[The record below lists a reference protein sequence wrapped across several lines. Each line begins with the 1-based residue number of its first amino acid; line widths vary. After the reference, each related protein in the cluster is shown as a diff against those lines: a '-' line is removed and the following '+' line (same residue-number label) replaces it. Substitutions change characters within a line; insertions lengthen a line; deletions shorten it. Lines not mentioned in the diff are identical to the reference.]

1 MSLLTIYGHSFS
13 YYYQSLIVPI
23 SIFIPI
29 GVAVYNYRYIN
40 RLFKVLLLYL
50 LVSGS
55 INLMAILQSGNNNL
69 PLLHIYTVVEFL
81 FLAVYFVGL
90 NQSRSFRKYSYLIM
104 AVFPVLCLINVL
116 FFQSKYQFNS
126 YVRPLEALIFICY
139 SLLYFFNSVD
149 TDTSQSW
156 TNNGFNLINAGL
168 LLYFS
173 GSLFV
178 FILSNVITF
187 KLSHDAKMLIWNLHD
202 TFVIVLY
209 LVMAFGFIKWKTSTK
224 IYMS

>member
-1 MSLLTIYGHSFS
+1 MLTIYGHSFS
-13 YYYQSLIVPI
+13 YYYQGLIVPV

-29 GVAVYNYRYIN
+29 GVAIYNYRYIN
-40 RLFKVLLLYL
+40 RLFKILLYYL
-50 LVSGS
+50 VVSGS
-55 INLMAILQSGNNNL
+55 INLIAILKSGSNNL

-81 FLAVYFVGL
+81 FLAVYFAGI
-90 NQSRSFRKYSYLIM
+90 NHNKTIKKYSYLII
-104 AVFPVLCLINVL
+104 VIFPLLCLVNVL

-139 SLLYFFNSVD
+139 SLLYFFNLVD
-149 TDTSQSW
+149 TDPDQSW
-156 TNNGFNLINAGL
+156 YSNGLNLINAGL

-187 KLSHDAKMLIWNLHD
+187 KLSHDAKMLIWNLHNSL
-202 TFVIVLY
+202 VVVLY
-209 LVMAFGFIKWKTSTK
+209 LLMAFGFSKWKTSTK
-224 IYMS
+224 TYIS